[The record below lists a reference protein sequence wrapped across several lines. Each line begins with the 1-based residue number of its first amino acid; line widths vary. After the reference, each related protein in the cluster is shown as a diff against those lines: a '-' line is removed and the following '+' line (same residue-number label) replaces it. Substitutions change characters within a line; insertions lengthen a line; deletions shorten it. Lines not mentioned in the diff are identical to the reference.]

1 MSKAWTTAIWMLLA
15 IGVLGGCATAVRD
28 ESLRVNLYNYSA
40 AIRWNEI
47 AQAAGFVDPLVLAEK
62 PFTDADRARWAQ
74 VQVTRYYEGLQSTD
88 PDGNYRQTVQ
98 VEIVDRAT
106 QSVRTVVDRQIWRYD
121 PVAKTWWLMTGL
133 PNLDAVQ

>member
-1 MSKAWTTAIWMLLA
+1 MKRAWTTAIWMLLA
-15 IGVLGGCATAVRD
+15 IAVLSGCATAVRD

-47 AQAAGFVDPLVLAEK
+47 AQAAGFVDPLIMAEK

-74 VQVTRYYEGLQSTD
+74 VQVTRYYEGLKSTD
-88 PDGNYRQTVQ
+88 PNGDYRQTVQ

-106 QSVRTVVDRQIWRYD
+106 QSVRTITDRQVWRYD
-121 PVAKTWWLMTGL
+121 EAARTWWLTTGL
-133 PNLDAVQ
+133 PDLDAAQ

>member
-1 MSKAWTTAIWMLLA
+1 MLLA
-15 IGVLGGCATAVRD
+15 IAVLSGCATAVRD

-47 AQAAGFVDPLVLAEK
+47 AQAAGFVDPLRQAEK

-74 VQVTRYYEGLQSTD
+74 VQVTRYYEGLKSTD
-88 PDGNYRQTVQ
+88 PNGDYRQTVQ

-106 QSVRTVVDRQIWRYD
+106 QSVRTITDRQVWRYD
-121 PVAKTWWLMTGL
+121 EAAKTWWLTTGL
-133 PNLDAVQ
+133 PDLDAAQ